1 MHLDCDTKP
10 LLLLFCRNG
19 CVTMACTAT
28 SAVIDLAA
36 ATAKVDDGSCN
47 AESVQMSDLGA
58 KQTGSEDTQVCAIS
72 IPPYFLKK

>member
-1 MHLDCDTKP
+1 
-10 LLLLFCRNG
+10 
-19 CVTMACTAT
+19 MACTAT

-36 ATAKVDDGSCN
+36 ASAKVDDGSCN

-72 IPPYFLKK
+72 IPP